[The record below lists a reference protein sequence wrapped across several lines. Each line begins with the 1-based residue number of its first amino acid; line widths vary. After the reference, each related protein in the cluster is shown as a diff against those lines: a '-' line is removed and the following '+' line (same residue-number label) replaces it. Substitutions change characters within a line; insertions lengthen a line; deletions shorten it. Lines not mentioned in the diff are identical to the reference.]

1 MRYRRAHW
9 HNLANT
15 TELFVCGSD
24 AALGQ
29 ITLTTCWRFYPTSFT
44 VCMDLSAHRVSGTP
58 RKLSVLVCRDP
69 TLYSKSRSKFSRK
82 SSHLVCWSTSS
93 GNDGSVTRMSGQS
106 FRLPCGPTDMSSTPS
121 GVDYSQQSLH
131 GRVVMLG
138 LRQKP
143 IGVCIHALLTILFC
157 CRTPPLAAWEHS
169 TSRRQS
175 LPPHPGEATEWA
187 GRSETASFVHKP
199 PDCVRP
205 R

>member
-1 MRYRRAHW
+1 MGCGLGWAEGIMRYRRAHW

-106 FRLPCGPTDMSSTPS
+106 FRLPC
-121 GVDYSQQSLH
+121 VQQI
-131 GRVVMLG
+131 G
-138 LRQKP
+138 LPRLQVW
-143 IGVCIHALLTILFC
+143 I
-157 CRTPPLAAWEHS
+157 
-169 TSRRQS
+169 
-175 LPPHPGEATEWA
+175 
-187 GRSETASFVHKP
+187 TASSPFMV
-199 PDCVRP
+199 V
-205 R
+205 